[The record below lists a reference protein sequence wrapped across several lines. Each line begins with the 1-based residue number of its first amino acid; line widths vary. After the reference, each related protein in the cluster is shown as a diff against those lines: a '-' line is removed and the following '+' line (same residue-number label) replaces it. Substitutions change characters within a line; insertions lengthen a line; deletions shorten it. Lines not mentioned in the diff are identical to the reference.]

1 MIVYMIESA
10 NSVPESTEIERMCV
24 CVCVWRTRARMVLVV
39 I

>member
-24 CVCVWRTRARMVLVV
+24 CVCVFGGLEPGWFWW
-39 I
+39 